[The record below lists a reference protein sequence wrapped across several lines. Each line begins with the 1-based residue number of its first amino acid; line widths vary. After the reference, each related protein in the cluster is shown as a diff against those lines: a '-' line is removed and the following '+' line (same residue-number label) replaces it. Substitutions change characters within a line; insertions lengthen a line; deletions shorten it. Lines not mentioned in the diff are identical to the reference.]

1 MPRTCSICSHPQ
13 RPEIDRA
20 LLAGE
25 SLRNIAQRYGASLAA
40 LHRHKAH
47 IAAAV
52 QAQQAMTVERLLD
65 DLADLQRRA
74 LALLAKA
81 EGAGDLRGALGAI
94 RETREVITAGA
105 KLIEASELRKRVEDL
120 ERIVNERGA
129 V

>member
-20 LLAGE
+20 LLAAE
-25 SLRNIAQRYGASLAA
+25 PERAIAGRYGVSRAA
-40 LHRHKAH
+40 LGRHRAH

-52 QAQQAMTVERLLD
+52 AQSQALTIERLLG

-74 LALLAKA
+74 LALLAEA
-81 EGAGDLRGALGAI
+81 EGSGDLRAALAAV
-94 RETREVITAGA
+94 RETRGVVETAA
-105 KLIEASELRKRVEDL
+105 KLIEANELRRRIEDL

>member
-81 EGAGDLRGALGAI
+81 EGAGDLRAALAAI
-94 RETREVITAGA
+94 REVRGVIETGA

>member
-13 RPEIDRA
+13 RREIDRA

-25 SLRNIAQRYGASLAA
+25 SLRNIAQRHGASLAA

-52 QAQQAMTVERLLD
+52 QAQQAMTIERLLA

-74 LALLAKA
+74 LALLDKA
-81 EGAGDLRGALGAI
+81 EGSGDLRAALAAI
-94 RETREVITAGA
+94 REVRGVIETGA
-105 KLIEASELRKRVEDL
+105 KLIETSELRKRVEDL